1 MINYKELSNYI
12 IMKCNKE
19 DKDISNKKLQKIIFY
34 CQAYHIAIYKEKLI
48 DNDFEAWRHGA
59 VLPVLYNNYC
69 KYGYNNINKY
79 TEEAYNKARRVM
91 GVYLCDFLDTIID
104 KFSSMS
110 ADCIEILNHSELP
123 WQEAREGYLPSQN
136 CNEVINEETINR
148 YYSELLYKEV
158 EKDME
163 VNKVK
168 KISIKS
174 KKLLMAKQRLS
185 ERKLTIINEDN
196 KDEYY
201 ESLFNDFE
209 EGREYTW
216 RAMDGKQV

>member
-1 MINYKELSNYI
+1 MQTSYK
-12 IMKCNKE
+12 
-19 DKDISNKKLQKIIFY
+19 
-34 CQAYHIAIYKEKLI
+34 
-48 DNDFEAWRHGA
+48 
-59 VLPVLYNNYC
+59 
-69 KYGYNNINKY
+69 
-79 TEEAYNKARRVM
+79 
-91 GVYLCDFLDTIID
+91 
-104 KFSSMS
+104 
-110 ADCIEILNHSELP
+110 HSFIHFP
-123 WQEAREGYLPSQN
+123 RQN